1 MGKLCIFFL
10 DDSFEKTLFLLFA
23 PESPSHPTKPNL
35 GPLVP
40 RLVLLA
46 RFLQGAGG
54 GLQVQN
60 LDFSTKSGGFF

>member
-1 MGKLCIFFL
+1 MIRLKKLFV
-10 DDSFEKTLFLLFA
+10 LLFA
-23 PESPSHPTKPNL
+23 DRKSKPTDQTKPWSL
-35 GPLVP
+35 GP

-60 LDFSTKSGGFF
+60 LDENTKSGGFF